1 MQTIKEAKNLNRIKP
16 LLVLVETYVFGR
28 NMVEVK
34 PLKKCLM
41 HVQSDNFNLFF
52 LKVYSDGFEV
62 NSVIAEVPYELH
74 VQNPGF
80 ELDDKILEKYIKFKH
95 QMQF

>member
-1 MQTIKEAKNLNRIKP
+1 
-16 LLVLVETYVFGR
+16 
-28 NMVEVK
+28 
-34 PLKKCLM
+34 M

-62 NSVIAEVPYELH
+62 NSVIAEVPYE
-74 VQNPGF
+74 VQKCWTKFGF
-80 ELDDKILEKYIKFKH
+80 ELDQILEKYIKLKH

>member
-1 MQTIKEAKNLNRIKP
+1 
-16 LLVLVETYVFGR
+16 
-28 NMVEVK
+28 
-34 PLKKCLM
+34 M

-62 NSVIAEVPYELH
+62 NSVIAEVPYELQ
-74 VQNPGF
+74 VQNPGL
-80 ELDDKILEKYIKFKH
+80 ELDDRILENYIKLKH

>member
-1 MQTIKEAKNLNRIKP
+1 MP
-16 LLVLVETYVFGR
+16 LSVLVKTYVLGR

-62 NSVIAEVPYELH
+62 NSVIAEVPYELQ

-80 ELDDKILEKYIKFKH
+80 ELDDKILENYIKLKH

>member
-1 MQTIKEAKNLNRIKP
+1 M
-16 LLVLVETYVFGR
+16 VETDVLGR

-62 NSVIAEVPYELH
+62 NSVIGEVPYELQ
-74 VQNPGF
+74 VQNLGF
-80 ELDDKILEKYIKFKH
+80 ELGEILENYIKLKH
-95 QMQF
+95 QMHF

>member
-1 MQTIKEAKNLNRIKP
+1 
-16 LLVLVETYVFGR
+16 
-28 NMVEVK
+28 
-34 PLKKCLM
+34 M

-80 ELDDKILEKYIKFKH
+80 KLDDKILEKYIKFKH

>member
-1 MQTIKEAKNLNRIKP
+1 MP
-16 LLVLVETYVFGR
+16 LSVLVETYVLDR
-28 NMVEVK
+28 NMVEVE

-62 NSVIAEVPYELH
+62 NSVIAEVPYEL
-74 VQNPGF
+74 
-80 ELDDKILEKYIKFKH
+80 
-95 QMQF
+95 

>member
-1 MQTIKEAKNLNRIKP
+1 MP
-16 LLVLVETYVFGR
+16 LSVLVETYVLGR

-62 NSVIAEVPYELH
+62 NSVIAEVPYE
-74 VQNPGF
+74 VQKCWT
-80 ELDDKILEKYIKFKH
+80 KILDSNLTRF
-95 QMQF
+95 

>member
-1 MQTIKEAKNLNRIKP
+1 MP
-16 LLVLVETYVFGR
+16 LLVLVETYVLGR

-62 NSVIAEVPYELH
+62 NSVIVEVPYE
-74 VQNPGF
+74 VQKCWT
-80 ELDDKILEKYIKFKH
+80 KILDLNLTRF
-95 QMQF
+95 

>member
-1 MQTIKEAKNLNRIKP
+1 MP
-16 LLVLVETYVFGR
+16 LSVLVETYVLGR
-28 NMVEVK
+28 NMVEVE

-62 NSVIAEVPYELH
+62 NSVIAEVPYE
-74 VQNPGF
+74 VQ
-80 ELDDKILEKYIKFKH
+80 K
-95 QMQF
+95 

>member
-1 MQTIKEAKNLNRIKP
+1 MP
-16 LLVLVETYVFGR
+16 LSVLVETYVLGR

-62 NSVIAEVPYELH
+62 NSVIAEVPYE
-74 VQNPGF
+74 VQKYWT
-80 ELDDKILEKYIKFKH
+80 KILDSNLTRF
-95 QMQF
+95 

>member
-1 MQTIKEAKNLNRIKP
+1 M
-16 LLVLVETYVFGR
+16 VETYVFGR

-62 NSVIAEVPYELH
+62 NSVMDEVPYELR

-80 ELDDKILEKYIKFKH
+80 ELDDKILENYIKLKH